1 MNREIRRA
9 LISVSDKT
17 GLIELVKVLVQ
28 FRVELISTG
37 GTRKFLTE
45 AGFAV
50 KDVSEVTGFPEI
62 LDGRV
67 KTLHPKIHGGLLARR
82 DLPLHM
88 DTISRHQIEPI
99 DLVVCNLYP
108 FEETVAKP
116 HVEDHEV
123 IENIDIGGPS
133 MLRSA
138 AKNFDAVAVITHP
151 NQYASIIQELTN
163 NGGALS
169 LATRRELAGAVFA
182 RTAAYD
188 AAIAHYFSSHE
199 SQGFPPSR
207 FTQTYVLKTP
217 LRYGENPHQ
226 KAAFYVEPKPV
237 PATVSTAEIL
247 HGKELSF
254 NNLLDLESAWNLV
267 REFDEPA
274 ACIIKHNN
282 PCGAAI
288 ADTLCEAFLHAY
300 AGDPISAFGGILA
313 FNRVLDEQTAEKIA
327 EPNRFIECII
337 APDFTE
343 QAFRLITTRPSWK
356 NSVRL
361 LKTGPIPKGG
371 RERTWDFRK
380 LDGGLL
386 VQEMD
391 VNADDPNKWEVKT
404 KAQPSTQQLRDLWFA
419 WRVCKHVKSN
429 AIVLA
434 KEGRVIGVGAGQMSR
449 VDSTQIAIQKA
460 GDQVHGAVLA
470 SDAFFP
476 FRDNVDLAAR
486 AGIVAFVQPGGSK
499 KDQESIQACDESGL
513 VMMFTGVRH
522 FRH

>member
-1 MNREIRRA
+1 
-9 LISVSDKT
+9 
-17 GLIELVKVLVQ
+17 
-28 FRVELISTG
+28 
-37 GTRKFLTE
+37 
-45 AGFAV
+45 
-50 KDVSEVTGFPEI
+50 
-62 LDGRV
+62 
-67 KTLHPKIHGGLLARR
+67 
-82 DLPLHM
+82 
-88 DTISRHQIEPI
+88 
-99 DLVVCNLYP
+99 
-108 FEETVAKP
+108 
-116 HVEDHEV
+116 
-123 IENIDIGGPS
+123 
-133 MLRSA
+133 
-138 AKNFDAVAVITHP
+138 
-151 NQYASIIQELTN
+151 
-163 NGGALS
+163 
-169 LATRRELAGAVFA
+169 
-182 RTAAYD
+182 TAAYD